1 MRNLYL
7 SKEVSR
13 RVAPALQQELS
24 EENVTEVLRAL
35 QNAYRAIGHRDLFK
49 KPSDSSLMPDSR
61 LVTGT
66 PLVFSVG
73 NEERGIRTHSGSMI
87 HNYSALEITITALLP
102 LPPRSCDFVC
112 DICGI
117 RCPRD
122 NYTIMP
128 MELKVIWL

>member
-1 MRNLYL
+1 MIYDCSGKTALGWNGWNFCIRFRTMRNLYL

-13 RVAPALQQELS
+13 HVAPALQQELS

-66 PLVFSVG
+66 P
-73 NEERGIRTHSGSMI
+73 
-87 HNYSALEITITALLP
+87 
-102 LPPRSCDFVC
+102 
-112 DICGI
+112 
-117 RCPRD
+117 
-122 NYTIMP
+122 
-128 MELKVIWL
+128 